1 MTEKEFNGLISQ
13 INQAFES
20 QFARLADLEEKVE
33 RLIDEQQKRPET
45 STSRGK
51 RVQQTKKDS

>member
-51 RVQQTKKDS
+51 RVQQTKEDS